1 MHNILSFLSLNFYL
15 YYIFILEFFFS
26 CINLL
31 TTILMSLD
39 CFAAVFACVSVP
51 LSERPSVCL
60 CACSDVSFVPLFQPV
75 NGSTSTMESYESLP
89 QSEDQVKLLQTKKY
103 KDQTIQDKFSLVS
116 LVRTLDS
123 IRNYSF
129 ILSLSVLNLLEIN
142 ALLIRPFHR
151 LAGFN
156 RIF

>member
-1 MHNILSFLSLNFYL
+1 MHNVLSFLSLNFYL

-31 TTILMSLD
+31 TAILMSLD

-123 IRNYSF
+123 IRNYSL
-129 ILSLSVLNLLEIN
+129 LSLSVLNLLEIN

>member
-15 YYIFILEFFFS
+15 YYIFILEIFFPAL
-26 CINLL
+26 ININVTLTVLL
-31 TTILMSLD
+31 LCLPV
-39 CFAAVFACVSVP
+39 CLYLC
-51 LSERPSVCL
+51 LERPSVCL

-123 IRNYSF
+123 IRNYSL
-129 ILSLSVLNLLEIN
+129 LSLSVLNLLEIN

>member
-15 YYIFILEFFFS
+15 YYIFILENFFS

-89 QSEDQVKLLQTKKY
+89 QSEDQVKLLQTKNTK
-103 KDQTIQDKFSLVS
+103 
-116 LVRTLDS
+116 
-123 IRNYSF
+123 IRQFKTNSHQ
-129 ILSLSVLNLLEIN
+129 SVLS
-142 ALLIRPFHR
+142 ALWIQSETIPLYSAYQF
-151 LAGFN
+151 
-156 RIF
+156 

>member
-1 MHNILSFLSLNFYL
+1 MICHISFWDAKLDYNKL
-15 YYIFILEFFFS
+15 IFINAQHTVFFIIKLLLILYFYIRIFFS

-103 KDQTIQDKFSLVS
+103 KDQTIQDKFS
-116 LVRTLDS
+116 
-123 IRNYSF
+123 
-129 ILSLSVLNLLEIN
+129 
-142 ALLIRPFHR
+142 
-151 LAGFN
+151 
-156 RIF
+156 

>member
-1 MHNILSFLSLNFYL
+1 MHNVLSFLLLNFYL
-15 YYIFILEFFFS
+15 YYIFILENFFS

-89 QSEDQVKLLQTKKY
+89 QSEDQVKLLQTKNTK
-103 KDQTIQDKFSLVS
+103 
-116 LVRTLDS
+116 
-123 IRNYSF
+123 IRQFKTNSHQ
-129 ILSLSVLNLLEIN
+129 SVLS
-142 ALLIRPFHR
+142 ALWIQSETIPYSAYQF
-151 LAGFN
+151 
-156 RIF
+156 

>member
-1 MHNILSFLSLNFYL
+1 MHNILSFISLNFYL
-15 YYIFILEFFFS
+15 YYIFILEIFFP

-103 KDQTIQDKFSLVS
+103 KDQTIQDIFSLVS

-123 IRNYSF
+123 IRNYSL
-129 ILSLSVLNLLEIN
+129 LSLSVLNLLEIN

>member
-51 LSERPSVCL
+51 LSEGPSVCL

-89 QSEDQVKLLQTKKY
+89 QSEDQVKLLQTKNTK
-103 KDQTIQDKFSLVS
+103 
-116 LVRTLDS
+116 
-123 IRNYSF
+123 IRQFKTNSHQ
-129 ILSLSVLNLLEIN
+129 SVLS
-142 ALLIRPFHR
+142 ALWIQSETIPYSAYQF
-151 LAGFN
+151 
-156 RIF
+156 